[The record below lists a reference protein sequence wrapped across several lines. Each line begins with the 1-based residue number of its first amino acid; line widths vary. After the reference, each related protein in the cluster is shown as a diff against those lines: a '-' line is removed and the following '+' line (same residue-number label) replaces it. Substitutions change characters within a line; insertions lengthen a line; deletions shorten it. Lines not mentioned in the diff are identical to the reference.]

1 MTSYSH
7 FYLTFIFL
15 SHFETFFISLKKLLK
30 CVGCWMKCF
39 PVATFQLD
47 TVCLDETTKMHF
59 SPFCSFCKPHL
70 IPKGEKRQRKSD
82 NFQLFSWILWVENTS
97 YHTIDHM
104 RFSWMK
110 INIFHFKIKYITGTI
125 SSWDEMK
132 IWKLW

>member
-7 FYLTFIFL
+7 FCLTFIFL

-39 PVATFQLD
+39 PVATFLLD
-47 TVCLDETTKMHF
+47 TVCLEERTEMHF

-70 IPKGEKRQRKSD
+70 PKVRNGSERVTISS
-82 NFQLFSWILWVENTS
+82 FSVGSFELKIH
-97 YHTIDHM
+97 HTIDHM

-125 SSWDEMK
+125 SS
-132 IWKLW
+132 